1 MLQAI
6 GLSVDVAK
14 GPLRVTF
21 RHGNIVH
28 DAEAIANTLV
38 ALMMK
43 VMLNAEC

>member
-1 MLQAI
+1 MLRAI
-6 GLSVDVAK
+6 GLPVDVAK

-21 RHGNIVH
+21 MHGNIVH
-28 DAEAIANTLV
+28 DAKTIANTLV